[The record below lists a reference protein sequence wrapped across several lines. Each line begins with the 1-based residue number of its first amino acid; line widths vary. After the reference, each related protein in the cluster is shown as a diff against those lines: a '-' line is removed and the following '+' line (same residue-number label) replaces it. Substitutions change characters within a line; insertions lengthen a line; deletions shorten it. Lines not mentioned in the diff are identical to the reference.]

1 MHTADNKTF
10 YTLLIYT
17 ENIAGT
23 LSQVSSVFTRRQVNI
38 ESINA
43 SASSIEGVHKYTITT
58 WTDARQI
65 EMIKKQIEKKM
76 DVIKVNY
83 YTDSQLFIREVGLYK
98 LSTAEVLANPEIS
111 RVIRSAEARMIEVN
125 STFCT
130 AMISGNTEDI
140 MNLYFALDRLGCV
153 LQYTRSGRIAVTRS
167 TVEQVSDFLDMQ
179 EQNKISSCKEK

>member
-58 WTDARQI
+58 WIDARQI

-83 YTDSQLFIREVGLYK
+83 YTDSQLFIREVA
-98 LSTAEVLANPEIS
+98 SIS
-111 RVIRSAEARMIEVN
+111 CPRPRCWPTPRFRE
-125 STFCT
+125 
-130 AMISGNTEDI
+130 
-140 MNLYFALDRLGCV
+140 
-153 LQYTRSGRIAVTRS
+153 
-167 TVEQVSDFLDMQ
+167 
-179 EQNKISSCKEK
+179 